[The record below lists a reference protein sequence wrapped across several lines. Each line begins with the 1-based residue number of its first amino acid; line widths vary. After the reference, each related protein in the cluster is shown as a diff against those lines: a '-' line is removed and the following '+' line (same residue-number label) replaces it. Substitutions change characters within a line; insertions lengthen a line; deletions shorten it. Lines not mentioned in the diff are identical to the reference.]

1 MMDGNVAAVFQERQE
16 GVLPGEL
23 GIQWDEVA
31 TGRANGRLTVEKK
44 HMAPNGFLHAA
55 SVIALVDSAC
65 GYACVASLPEG
76 ATGFTTIELKAN
88 YLGTAKEGDAVA
100 CTARLAHA
108 GRMTQVW
115 DAEAVNQTTG
125 KTMALFRCTQMVL
138 YPRCRIG
145 LRRSSGPR

>member
-1 MMDGNVAAVFQERQE
+1 MMEGNQAAHFAERQQ
-16 GVLPGEL
+16 GTLPGDL
-23 GIQWDEVA
+23 GIEWDEVA
-31 TGRANGRLTVEKK
+31 TGRASGRFTVRPG

-65 GYACVASLPEG
+65 GYACVASLPDE
-76 ATGFTTIELKAN
+76 ATGFTTVELKAN
-88 YLGTAKEGDAVA
+88 YLGTAKVGDTVG
-100 CTARLAHA
+100 CTARLVHG

-138 YPRCRIG
+138 YPR
-145 LRRSSGPR
+145 

>member
-1 MMDGNVAAVFQERQE
+1 MTTMMEGNVAAVFQERQE
-16 GVLPGEL
+16 GHLPGEL

-31 TGRANGRLTVEKK
+31 TGRASGHFTVTRS

-88 YLGTAKEGDAVA
+88 YLGTAKEGETVA
-100 CTARLAHA
+100 CAARLAHA
-108 GRMTQVW
+108 GRTTQVC
-115 DAEAVNQTTG
+115 DAEAVNRTTG

-138 YPRCRIG
+138 YPR
-145 LRRSSGPR
+145 

>member
-1 MMDGNVAAVFQERQE
+1 MMDGNVAASFQERQT
-16 GVLPGEL
+16 GTLPGEL

-31 TGRANGRLTVEKK
+31 SGRAAGWFTVAKG

-65 GYACVASLPEG
+65 GYACIASLPEG
-76 ATGFTTIELKAN
+76 ATGFTTIEMKAN
-88 YLGTAKEGDAVA
+88 YLATAKEGETVA
-100 CTARLAHA
+100 CTARLVHG

-115 DAEAVNQTTG
+115 DAEAVNRTTG

-138 YPRCRIG
+138 YPRG
-145 LRRSSGPR
+145 

>member
-1 MMDGNVAAVFQERQE
+1 MMDGNQAAGFQERQE
-16 GVLPGEL
+16 GHLPGEL
-23 GIQWDEVA
+23 GIQWEEV
-31 TGRANGRLTVEKK
+31 ANGRASGHFVAEKK

-88 YLGTAKEGDAVA
+88 YLGTAKVGETVT

-108 GRMTQVW
+108 GRTTQVW

-138 YPRCRIG
+138 WPR
-145 LRRSSGPR
+145 

>member
-1 MMDGNVAAVFQERQE
+1 MMQGNVAHVFQERQQ
-16 GVLPGEL
+16 GHLPGEL
-23 GIQWDEVA
+23 GIQWEEVA
-31 TGRANGRLTVEKK
+31 DGRASGRFTVEQK

-76 ATGFTTIELKAN
+76 ATGFTTIEIKTN
-88 YLGTAKEGDAVA
+88 YLGTAKVGETVS
-100 CTARLAHA
+100 CRARLVHG

-115 DAEAVNQTTG
+115 DAEALNETTG

-138 YPRCRIG
+138 WPK
-145 LRRSSGPR
+145 

>member
-1 MMDGNVAAVFQERQE
+1 MSRRFSGAP
-16 GVLPGEL
+16 GGHLPGEL

-31 TGRANGRLTVEKK
+31 TGRASGWFTVTKG

-76 ATGFTTIELKAN
+76 ANGFTTIEIKTN
-88 YLGTAKEGDAVA
+88 YLGTAKEGEAVA
-100 CTARLAHA
+100 CTARLVHG

-115 DAEAVNQTTG
+115 DAEAVNKTTG
-125 KTMALFRCTQMVL
+125 KTMALFRCTQMVCTRARTC
-138 YPRCRIG
+138 PD
-145 LRRSSGPR
+145 LR